1 MSLRPLRIATT
12 NQLAHSVRKAGF
24 DAYVLP
30 DPPAPDIQR
39 GMHRRLNDGEI
50 YRPFLEKHDIE
61 LVVDFNTGALTF
73 SRSKNNEGQSALTTA
88 QLGIPYVSCLLD
100 PITSVMREMRWDQR
114 WHILENPNW
123 FKGISDQA
131 HGEEL
136 ARMGIPGLLNLPIA
150 AGDDD
155 FDTRPLPA
163 PDPGPVVSFMGHPAT
178 TFFRSNIAKT
188 PDDLYPGILAAAVQ
202 ADMPD
207 LPFHK
212 IYYDLYRQ
220 ADPPAATDDP
230 MVRAKKSGEYF
241 DAKFMYNLFLAV
253 KQRDRFACFLKAKLG
268 DNFEL
273 IGDFWKRD
281 LGLEHTPRIWDMKL
295 LHERMRKVPI
305 CLNLSKGCA
314 ETGLNLRHFE
324 ITAHGG
330 FMLTYPLAELE
341 SSFVVGQE
349 CDVFHN
355 EEELLE
361 KIAYYLEHPKERTE
375 IALAGQRRTLSE
387 HLGSHRI
394 GSLVAMLRQQGI
406 LSAPVSSPSYARKE
420 AISAPR
426 LDQLPQGT
434 SGGAMFAPRNSG

>member
-281 LGLEHTPRIWDMKL
+281 LGLEHTPRIWDMKVREANL
-295 LHERMRKVPI
+295 DLPLKRSLFPEGTQAQWEQGGHDGNTYLVCIREHVGRQSILVSILEPI
-305 CLNLSKGCA
+305 SIINHTELIKKLGDTSMITARNLS
-314 ETGLNLRHFE
+314 
-324 ITAHGG
+324 
-330 FMLTYPLAELE
+330 
-341 SSFVVGQE
+341 
-349 CDVFHN
+349 
-355 EEELLE
+355 
-361 KIAYYLEHPKERTE
+361 
-375 IALAGQRRTLSE
+375 ALPPT
-387 HLGSHRI
+387 
-394 GSLVAMLRQQGI
+394 
-406 LSAPVSSPSYARKE
+406 
-420 AISAPR
+420 
-426 LDQLPQGT
+426 
-434 SGGAMFAPRNSG
+434 